1 MSQSIMSRALFC
13 RSCLHQ
19 AAGVGKQIRPFSS
32 TLSSSRAVVPSFKPT
47 DSKDLDEILTKFR
60 EHVFI
65 PAFLSRPRRKLLYKT
80 PIESSPLLQQPITI
94 YLENSETYQLR
105 PLRLED
111 TPRNSKLRDV
121 VELMTTPEHWSN
133 LLPLLQGMHSA
144 KRTPK
149 VDVMEFILR
158 KAGEAGMNT
167 LMIECAKQSRTTG
180 LSLGNYQI
188 AELFFSNFRMQA
200 EKADFK
206 GPELEKALKN
216 AKQTAT
222 LMNMPGHAPVDR
234 LADPRRNPNIIG
246 VLLELS
252 AARALDAFEGKDTTG
267 DVVSYAEKLIG
278 TWQLRE
284 FKIPE
289 HSKGAKRELTE
300 LPSVGIEF
308 ALQVEEVQ
316 ANEKL
321 SGELRKKL
329 EELDARAKAE
339 ASS

>member
-1 MSQSIMSRALFC
+1 MSRALFC

-19 AAGVGKQIRPFSS
+19 AASVAKQIRPFSS
-32 TLSSSRAVVPSFKPT
+32 TLSSPRAIVPSFKPT
-47 DSKDLDEILTKFR
+47 DSKDLDEILTKYR

-65 PAFLSRPRRKLLYKT
+65 PAFLSRPHRKLLYKT

-121 VELMTTPEHWSN
+121 VELMTTPEHWDN
-133 LLPLLQGMHSA
+133 LIPLLQGMHSA

-180 LSLGNYQI
+180 LSLRNYQI
-188 AELFFSNFRMQA
+188 AELFFSNFHMQA
-200 EKADFK
+200 ERADFK
-206 GPELEKALKN
+206 GPELEKALKH

-222 LMNMPGHAPVDR
+222 LMNMPDHAPVDR
-234 LADPRRNPNIIG
+234 KLPDPRRHPNIIG

-278 TWQLRE
+278 TWRLRE

-289 HSKGAKRELTE
+289 YTKKAKRELTD
-300 LPSVGIEF
+300 LPSVRRGIEF
-308 ALQVEEVQ
+308 ALQVEEVK

-321 SGELRKKL
+321 SGELRNKL
-329 EELDARAKAE
+329 EELDAGAKVE